1 MAIAAL
7 PETLANPPVSG
18 SHLSLWFAA
27 GKSPTLIFIASLL
40 RHSHLFATPPT
51 LESLRPFFLYAAL
64 LVGGSIVLS
73 AQTLPPLLVPKPT
86 AANVSPDALFAGTVP
101 KLELTITKENL
112 DKLAKN
118 PREFVPMTLKEA
130 GGVNLEKCSIKL
142 KGSAGS
148 FRQITDDRPGFSVR
162 TAKSKKGQEYRGLSK
177 FQLNNCAQDGS
188 MLLEM
193 AAGEMA
199 RRAGVPASRC
209 THTYV
214 VLNDKRLGTYVL
226 KEGFNTEFLSFFF
239 KNTSGHLYD
248 GAFCNEIDGPI
259 EVDQGDPDEKVRLTE
274 LIAATREQ
282 NPTLRLQRMDRI
294 LDIDAYL
301 RYLALEEILCHW
313 DGYSFNRN
321 NYRFYEEPTAGKFHF
336 MLHGMDQVFGDERW
350 YIFRRPGAA
359 VPNAL
364 LESPA
369 IRERFRAQFFNVYEK
384 NFRTYDWPKRIL
396 EMAANTKAKLTPID
410 AAEAKRFDERGKQA
424 AEQVKRRIDAIRIQL
439 DDAAQLRI
447 MSGKASLAKYAWE
460 RQAEEKEGEEQAYEG
475 RSCFHLTAGA
485 KKGGDFRLQLSTGPG
500 RYRLT
505 GMVKTAGVVA
515 GKDEPEKGARLRIS
529 GLSGVPALTGSN
541 SWRTLSVEFSVAEA
555 DPVLVLELRAAAGQA
570 WFDRNTLVLTRI
582 P

>member
-1 MAIAAL
+1 M
-7 PETLANPPVSG
+7 
-18 SHLSLWFAA
+18 
-27 GKSPTLIFIASLL
+27 
-40 RHSHLFATPPT
+40 
-51 LESLRPFFLYAAL
+51 ESLRPLCLL
-64 LVGGSIVLS
+64 LVFTAAAP
-73 AQTLPPLLVPKPT
+73 AQTLPPLLVPKP
-86 AANVSPDALFAGTVP
+86 AQANVSPDALFAGAVP
-101 KLELTITKENL
+101 KLELIITKENI

-118 PREFVPMTLKEA
+118 PRDYVTLTLKEP
-130 GGVNLEKCSIKL
+130 GGVTLEKCSIKL

-148 FRQITDDRPGFSVR
+148 FRQITEDRPGFSIR

-209 THTYV
+209 THAYV
-214 VLNDKRLGTYVL
+214 ILNGKPLGTYVL
-226 KEGFNTEFLSFFF
+226 KEGFNTEFLSAFF

-259 EVDQGDPDEKVRLTE
+259 EVDHGDPDEKVRLTE
-274 LIAATREQ
+274 LIAATREL

-336 MLHGMDQVFGDERW
+336 LLHGMDQVFGDERW
-350 YIFRRPGAA
+350 YVFRRPGAA

-364 LESPA
+364 LDNPA
-369 IRERFRAQFFNVYEK
+369 LRERFRAQFFTVYEK
-384 NFRTYDWPKRIL
+384 NFRTYDWPRRIL
-396 EMAANTKAKLTPID
+396 ELAANAKAKLTPID
-410 AAEAKRFDERGKQA
+410 VEEAKRFDERGKQA
-424 AEQVKRRIDAIRIQL
+424 AGQVKRRLDSIRAQL

-447 MSGKASLAKYAWE
+447 MGGKASLAKYAWE
-460 RQAEEKEGEEQAYEG
+460 RQAEEKEGAERDHEG
-475 RSCFHLTAGA
+475 RSCFHLIAGE

-505 GMVKTAGVVA
+505 GMVKTAGVLA
-515 GKDEPEKGARLRIS
+515 GKDEKEKGLRLRIS
-529 GLSGVPALTGSN
+529 GLTGVPALTGSN
-541 SWRTLSVEFSVAEA
+541 SWRTVSVEFSVLEA
-555 DPVLVLELRAAAGQA
+555 DPVLVLELRADAGQA

-582 P
+582 N